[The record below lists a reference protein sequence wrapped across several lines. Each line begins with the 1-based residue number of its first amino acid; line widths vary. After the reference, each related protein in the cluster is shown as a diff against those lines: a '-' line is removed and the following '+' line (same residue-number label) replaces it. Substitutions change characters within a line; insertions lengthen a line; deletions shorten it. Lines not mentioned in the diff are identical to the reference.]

1 MKIGKKE
8 LFWNFSATFMKLGSN
23 IIILPLILSNFNS
36 EYIGIWNVFTLIASI
51 IVLFDFGYSI
61 IFTQN
66 LTYVFSGL
74 QSLNKIGVKSN
85 NISNNV
91 NYKLVNDI
99 ISSMK
104 LLYKKMSF
112 YLFLIL
118 SIFGTLY
125 INHLLINTQINK
137 QEVYIS
143 WTLLII
149 LNSFLFYSFY
159 YEPLL
164 ISIGKIKEAKKI
176 TIFGQLIYIILAL
189 LFFNLYKSLICICIA
204 QFISVLFIRIASYKQ
219 FFTPSMIKILKENKS
234 NNHKETHEI
243 IAHNSKKLGLTNLG
257 GFLVQR
263 SPLLIG
269 GFYLSISEIA
279 SYGLSIQ
286 ILFLI
291 MSISSLYLATK
302 IPLVASCRVKKDI
315 STIKKIYLNNIIII
329 TIMHIISYIFLYFF
343 GDKSLELIGSST
355 FLIAP
360 KFLTLGFI
368 ISYLQAILSSSA
380 MVLQT
385 KNEVPFYKASL
396 ISGALII
403 IGIYIS
409 FDIFKLGFISLFL
422 APLIVDS
429 LYQAWKWPLE
439 VIKDF
444 RINKIK

>member
-1 MKIGKKE
+1 
-8 LFWNFSATFMKLGSN
+8 
-23 IIILPLILSNFNS
+23 
-36 EYIGIWNVFTLIASI
+36 
-51 IVLFDFGYSI
+51 
-61 IFTQN
+61 
-66 LTYVFSGL
+66 
-74 QSLNKIGVKSN
+74 
-85 NISNNV
+85 
-91 NYKLVNDI
+91 
-99 ISSMK
+99 
-104 LLYKKMSF
+104 
-112 YLFLIL
+112 
-118 SIFGTLY
+118 
-125 INHLLINTQINK
+125 
-137 QEVYIS
+137 
-143 WTLLII
+143 
-149 LNSFLFYSFY
+149 
-159 YEPLL
+159 
-164 ISIGKIKEAKKI
+164 
-176 TIFGQLIYIILAL
+176 
-189 LFFNLYKSLICICIA
+189 
-204 QFISVLFIRIASYKQ
+204 
-219 FFTPSMIKILKENKS
+219 MIKILKENKS

-243 IAHNSKKLGLTNLG
+243 IAHNSRKLGLTNLG